1 MYSDA
6 LQHKNQINWPQ
17 EDAELR
23 YEADESLDNLLAYIL
38 EDDIAGE
45 NNVDEERGEQDLVH
59 NADTDIQ
66 ETVGDDTSRNKW
78 YLGILHILL

>member
-1 MYSDA
+1 
-6 LQHKNQINWPQ
+6 
-17 EDAELR
+17 
-23 YEADESLDNLLAYIL
+23 LLAYIL

-66 ETVGDDTSRNKW
+66 ETVGDDTSRNK
-78 YLGILHILL
+78 